1 MRDGIDTY
9 CASGLAA
16 VAVNQVFY
24 ALRSVA
30 LIPRIYRDILPRW
43 PALDSSV
50 VPTGISGST
59 TNLPLCIWRG
69 AARRVERYTPK
80 TARRICAAISVY
92 AKP

>member
-1 MRDGIDTY
+1 M
-9 CASGLAA
+9 
-16 VAVNQVFY
+16 AVNQDFY
-24 ALRSVA
+24 ARRSVA
-30 LIPRIYRDILPRW
+30 LTSRIYREIFPRW

>member
-1 MRDGIDTY
+1 
-9 CASGLAA
+9 
-16 VAVNQVFY
+16 VAVNQDFY
-24 ALRSVA
+24 TRRSVA
-30 LIPRIYRDILPRW
+30 LIPRIYREPPLRW

-50 VPTGISGST
+50 GPTGISGST

-80 TARRICAAISVY
+80 TARRIYAAISVY